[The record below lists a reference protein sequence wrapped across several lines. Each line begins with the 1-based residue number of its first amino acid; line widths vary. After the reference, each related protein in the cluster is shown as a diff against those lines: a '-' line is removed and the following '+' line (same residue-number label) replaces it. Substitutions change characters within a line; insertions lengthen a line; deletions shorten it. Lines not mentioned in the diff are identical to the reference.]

1 MLKHRKLTKMQI
13 PGPTPRIPGSV
24 SLGYGLG
31 ICISYKKPAD
41 ADAAGPG
48 TALGTTAVHH
58 LIQPSQLPFQVASV
72 PTLQIGRGLRDVQG
86 LA

>member
-1 MLKHRKLTKMQI
+1 MQI

-31 ICISYKKPAD
+31 ICISYKNPGD
-41 ADAAGPG
+41 TDAAGPG
-48 TALGTTAVHH
+48 TTLRTTAIYH
-58 LIQPSQLPFQVASV
+58 LIQPFQLPLCVAF
-72 PTLQIGRGLRDVQG
+72 PTLQIGRGLREVKG